1 MSWPVVILNG
11 PDLNQTLS
19 GIQFDKFGDV
29 TNQKIFI
36 CDDWIAGFD
45 WAQDNDYAQALF
57 VKSGTIITDWSEWKK
72 LVDSYP
78 HKGLIA
84 HLIWHPGQHLCL
96 DDQCWFMN
104 IQEFETTDF
113 ICDTV
118 THPQPIRSDQN
129 SHDDYT
135 PLWVT
140 PGDCLISHPVTEFG
154 QGLIARQLQ
163 NNHLVVNWNNRARD
177 LKFFLYNKKLNLEMF
192 GDYKN
197 IAENQ
202 LWIFNN
208 EPVSTVK
215 QPRLLAP
222 GSGLYWI
229 LNILEP
235 ATQHIQ
241 IVDISLTQIKFC
253 TELWNNWNGID
264 YGNFVWNFIVQNKLV
279 HYELDNPNLTP
290 LGRLKLRSKKT
301 FVEYVNQK
309 FHSIMDENFE
319 SSWLTAK
326 QTKTVDFCNDNLINW
341 VLHNDV
347 DKYDDIWCSNILNY
361 KWTLLHTTVDDY
373 KNFQAKLK

>member
-1 MSWPVVILNG
+1 
-11 PDLNQTLS
+11 
-19 GIQFDKFGDV
+19 
-29 TNQKIFI
+29 
-36 CDDWIAGFD
+36 
-45 WAQDNDYAQALF
+45 
-57 VKSGTIITDWSEWKK
+57 
-72 LVDSYP
+72 
-78 HKGLIA
+78 
-84 HLIWHPGQHLCL
+84 
-96 DDQCWFMN
+96 
-104 IQEFETTDF
+104 
-113 ICDTV
+113 
-118 THPQPIRSDQN
+118 
-129 SHDDYT
+129 
-135 PLWVT
+135 
-140 PGDCLISHPVTEFG
+140 
-154 QGLIARQLQ
+154 
-163 NNHLVVNWNNRARD
+163 
-177 LKFFLYNKKLNLEMF
+177 
-192 GDYKN
+192 
-197 IAENQ
+197 
-202 LWIFNN
+202 
-208 EPVSTVK
+208 
-215 QPRLLAP
+215 
-222 GSGLYWI
+222 